1 MATRVYKDTARTTVI
16 SPTVS
21 DRDPFS
27 AGGKSVNKKR
37 IRSTCLAVVATL
49 LLISLVP
56 SANAWGPT
64 GHRLVAEIA
73 QRHLT
78 RAARRKIFRLLGGRT
93 LADVA
98 NWPDELR
105 SDPRFDKYK
114 ILHFA
119 TVPNGVASYRDSEK
133 APCGDLVVAIDAFT
147 AFLRTGKRDALYS
160 VKALTDKSDG
170 TGEGA
175 CNPQETEPITP
186 DTALRFL
193 VHLMGDLHQPLHVGG
208 TDLGGNKVNV
218 EWMDRWKTNLH
229 STWDDEMVDYERLD
243 YTQYARFLDRASKTD
258 AARWVSGDTI
268 SYADEAVAMRAN
280 LYVFPDDPTTPSD
293 VHKISYKYIGAQRTR
308 MREQLLKGGLRLA
321 KVLNQIFK

>member
-1 MATRVYKDTARTTVI
+1 M
-16 SPTVS
+16 
-21 DRDPFS
+21 
-27 AGGKSVNKKR
+27 R
-37 IRSTCLAVVATL
+37 IRNILLEAVAAL
-49 LLISLVP
+49 LLLTLAP
-56 SANAWGPT
+56 SAQAWGPT
-64 GHRLVAEIA
+64 GHRVVAEIA

-78 RAARRKIFRLLGGRT
+78 PAAKAKVSRILGGRT

-114 ILHFA
+114 PLHFA
-119 TVPNGVASYRDSEK
+119 TVKDGLASYRDAEK

-147 AFLRTGKRDALYS
+147 AFLRTGSREALYS

-175 CNPQETEPITP
+175 CNPQETEPISP

-208 TDLGGNKVNV
+208 TDLGGNKVSVN
-218 EWMDRWKTNLH
+218 WMDRWKTNLH

-243 YTQYARFLDRASKTD
+243 YTEYARFLDRASKVD
-258 AARWVSGDTI
+258 AARWVKGDTI
-268 SYADEAVAMRAN
+268 SYADEAVAMRSK
-280 LYVFPDDPTTPSD
+280 LYVFPDDSGTPE
-293 VHKISYKYIGAQRTR
+293 VHLVSYKYTGAQRDR

-321 KVLNQIFK
+321 GILNSIFK